1 MCKKVF
7 LILFSIF
14 LLGAIVSCGRSS
26 DGGPPW
32 HSRGDLTLYN
42 DTSLSISKLYLTPA
56 NESTW
61 GPDQLSSDLLSGE
74 SYTITDITPDI
85 YDVKAVII
93 GNLSTYYGYIYDIPI
108 EARHTFDL
116 YAYNSDFS
124 GSLEIVNNDTTGSY
138 IDAIYVS
145 PAGSGSWGP
154 NQLESSIAPG
164 DSIHLYD
171 LSPDSYDVKIVW
183 DTIPYDVYYYDNII
197 KSLTLL
203 TLNAN

>member
-1 MCKKVF
+1 MFKKVF

-14 LLGAIVSCGRSS
+14 LLGAIVSCGRGG
-26 DGGPPW
+26 DGAPPW
-32 HSRGDLTLYN
+32 HFRGDLTLYN

-56 NESTW
+56 NEPEW

-74 SYTITDITPDI
+74 SYTITDIIPDL

-124 GSLEIVNNDTTGSY
+124 GSLEIVNHTADSY
-138 IDAIYVS
+138 IEEIYVS
-145 PAGSGSWGP
+145 PKDAGTWGP
-154 NQLESSIAPG
+154 NQITSSIAPG
-164 DSIHLYD
+164 DFIHLYD
-171 LSPDSYDVKIVW
+171 LSSGSYDVWIVW
-183 DTIPYDVYYYDNII
+183 DTIPHNVYYYDNII

-203 TLNAN
+203 TLNAD

>member
-1 MCKKVF
+1 
-7 LILFSIF
+7 
-14 LLGAIVSCGRSS
+14 LLGAIVSCTSS
-26 DGGPPW
+26 NDGGPPW
-32 HSRGDLTLYN
+32 HFRGDLTLYN

-56 NESTW
+56 NEPEW

-74 SYTITDITPDI
+74 SYTITDIIPDI

-124 GSLEIVNNDTTGSY
+124 GSLEIVNNTAGSY
-138 IDAIYVS
+138 IEAIYVS
-145 PAGSGSWGP
+145 PKGTSTWGP
-154 NQLESSIAPG
+154 NQITSSMAPG
-164 DSIHLYD
+164 DFIQLYD
-171 LSPDSYDVKIVW
+171 LSSGSYDVWIVW
-183 DTIPYDVYYYDNII
+183 DTIPHNVYYYDNII

-203 TLNAN
+203 TLDAD

>member
-32 HSRGDLTLYN
+32 HFRGDLTLYN

-108 EARHTFDL
+108 EARQIFDL
-116 YAYNSDFS
+116 HAYNSDFS
-124 GSLEIVNNDTTGSY
+124 GSLEIVNNTAGSY
-138 IDAIYVS
+138 IEEIYVS
-145 PAGSGSWGP
+145 PKDTSSWGP
-154 NQLESSIAPG
+154 NQITSNIAPG
-164 DSIHLYD
+164 DFIHLYD
-171 LSPDSYDVKIVW
+171 LSSGSYDVLIVW
-183 DTIPYDVYYYDNII
+183 DTIPHNVEYYDNII

-203 TLNAN
+203 TLNAD